1 LAGWFCPRICCAR
14 LAPAQGAFYVWAD
27 ISDRTNDSREFC
39 RRMLAET
46 GIAASPGVDFDRT
59 RGGRFL
65 RFSYCGPEAD
75 MAEAAARLKR
85 WR

>member
-1 LAGWFCPRICCAR
+1 VGFSR
-14 LAPAQGAFYVWAD
+14 LSPAEGAFYIYAD
-27 ISDRTNDSREFC
+27 VSDRTNDSQEFC
-39 RRMLAET
+39 RRMLNEA

-59 RGGRFL
+59 RGNRFV

-75 MAEAAARLKR
+75 MAEAVRRLSN